1 MGEQEKGISVVICCY
16 NSQDRITRT
25 LEHVIAQRL
34 DAAIPFEIIVV
45 DNACTDQTAVLA
57 ETVLSGSPRAHQY
70 LVLQE
75 AEPGLSNARRTGIER
90 ARYEYII
97 FCDDDNWLSVDYAQ
111 QVWTLFER
119 MAKVGIVGGRGEGV
133 LAIQPPDWFARMEKS
148 YAIGRQAKESGEI
161 GVVWGAGMGIR
172 RSAYLRL
179 LALGFKNL
187 NTDRIKERLT
197 GGGDTEI
204 CLAIRRLGYAV
215 WYDEE
220 LVFQHWIPAERIS
233 KEYIRQLCYYIG
245 YTSPTFSAYS
255 VAFSPNYV
263 KPARYAWLGLVIKSF
278 TQWLVLCCRP
288 ARSAYFKDPRGEL
301 KYFFLE
307 SYKGRLARHWEI
319 GSHYGAIVEGIR
331 RARWNQ

>member
-1 MGEQEKGISVVICCY
+1 MAESDKGVSLVICCY
-16 NSQDRITRT
+16 NSQERIVKT
-25 LEHVIAQRL
+25 LEHAIAQEL

-45 DNACTDQTAVLA
+45 DNACTDETALRANAVLA
-57 ETVLSGSPRAHQY
+57 ASARAQQY
-70 LVLQE
+70 AIVQE
-75 AEPGLSNARRTGIER
+75 PEPGLSNARRTGIEQ

-97 FCDDDNWLSVDYAQ
+97 FCDDDNWLAPNYAA
-111 QVWTLFER
+111 QVWTIFSQMR
-119 MAKVGIVGGRGEGV
+119 QVGIVGGRGEGV
-133 LAIQPPDWFARMEKS
+133 LEIEPPSWFARMEKS
-148 YAIGRQAKESGEI
+148 YAIGKQARESGEI

-179 LALGFKNL
+179 LALGFRNL
-187 NTDRIKERLT
+187 NTDRIRERLT

-204 CLAIRRLGYAV
+204 CLAIRRLGFTV
-215 WYDEE
+215 WYDER

-233 KEYIRQLCYYIG
+233 KDYVRQLCYYIG

-255 VAFSPNYV
+255 VAFSPQY
-263 KPARYAWLGLVIKSF
+263 KSPGRYTWMGLLVKSF

-288 ARSAYFKDPRGEL
+288 AKSAYFKDPRGEL

-307 SYKGRLARHWEI
+307 SYRGRLARHWEM
-319 GSHYGAIVEGIR
+319 GSDYGAIVEGIR